1 MFTQPIDAM
10 HEKGMTDDS
19 HYAQMKGIGIRPSGH
34 SGMGPPPSPMD
45 QHSQGNALCP
55 SLFISL
61 LLSFNKYKRTSIPKA
76 SVTYFI

>member
-19 HYAQMKGIGIRPSGH
+19 HYAQMKGIGIRS

-45 QHSQGNALCP
+45 QHSQGNAL
-55 SLFISL
+55 SLH
-61 LLSFNKYKRTSIPKA
+61 LSCKQMGF
-76 SVTYFI
+76 SVLKI

>member
-19 HYAQMKGIGIRPSGH
+19 HYAQMKGIGIRSSGH

-45 QHSQGNALCP
+45 QHSQGNTL
-55 SLFISL
+55 
-61 LLSFNKYKRTSIPKA
+61 
-76 SVTYFI
+76 